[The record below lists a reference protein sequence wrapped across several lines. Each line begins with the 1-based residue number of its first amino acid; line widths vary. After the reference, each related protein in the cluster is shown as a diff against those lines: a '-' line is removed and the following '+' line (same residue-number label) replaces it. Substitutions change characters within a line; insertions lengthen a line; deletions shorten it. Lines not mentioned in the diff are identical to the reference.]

1 MGGARF
7 VEFNCKSGRT
17 NYMKKHH
24 LCLISVAVL
33 TAGCTSYRH
42 PEPVQAKDA
51 LRHAM
56 TEQSKAGALTSV
68 PKSVQSELLQLNR
81 PPQAIS
87 MPEPRLRIAAHD
99 VDAVEFFGSLFK
111 GSRYSVAVHP
121 GVAGQISVELKDVT
135 LTEVLAVVGDMYGFD
150 VQRKGNV
157 FHVYPAGLRTETIP
171 VNYLM
176 MSRRGLSRTSV
187 STGGVASNDSNSSN
201 NNNFDNANGSTNN
214 NTSNR
219 SSNGGSGSD
228 GNGTRIET
236 DTNSDYW
243 TDLRDTLQI
252 LVGSGDGRAVITSP
266 QAGLVTVRAY
276 PKELKA
282 VREFLSQSES
292 HLKRQV
298 VLEARILEVALSE
311 GYEQG
316 VDWSGLTA
324 SWDGNKGIPTV
335 AQPILTAPGSDPAYK
350 LLNGAGSLGTSLVG
364 ATNPIFKAIGG
375 GAGFTITDGNF
386 NVAVNLLKTQGDVNT
401 LSSPRVTATNNQK
414 AVIKV
419 GTDEYYVT
427 NASTTITTT
436 PTGTDKTPNVELTPF
451 FSGIALDVTP
461 QIDEDGKVLLHIHP
475 SVIDTEEQ
483 NKVIDMGTTGGKL
496 QLPLAKSSIRE
507 SDTVVQA
514 NNGDIIVI
522 GGLMKTDKQE
532 IVSKVPLLGDIPW
545 VGEAFTNR
553 RESTKKVELVILLKP
568 TVVEK
573 DTWQNELQRS
583 SELLDKWYPPKG

>member
-1 MGGARF
+1 
-7 VEFNCKSGRT
+7 
-17 NYMKKHH
+17 MKKHR
-24 LCLISVAVL
+24 LCLISVAMMA
-33 TAGCTSYRH
+33 AGCTTYQH
-42 PEPVQAKDA
+42 PEPTQAKDA
-51 LRHAM
+51 LKQAM
-56 TEQSKAGALTSV
+56 NEQQKQAAPLTAL

-81 PPQAIS
+81 PQMPVG
-87 MPEPRLRIAAHD
+87 MPEKRLRIAAHD
-99 VDAVEFFGSLFK
+99 VEAVEFFGSLFK

-121 GVAGQISVELKDVT
+121 GVAGLVSVELKDVT
-135 LTEVLAVVGDMYGFD
+135 LPEVLAVVGDMYGFD

-157 FHVYPAGLRTETIP
+157 FHIYPAGLRTETIP

-187 STGGVASNDSNSSN
+187 STGGVTANDSNNGNSDSSFDSASN
-201 NNNFDNANGSTNN
+201 NSTNSSSGN
-214 NTSNR
+214 N
-219 SSNGGSGSD
+219 SNGDSS
-228 GNGTRIET
+228 NGTRIET

-243 TDLRDTLQI
+243 TDLRDSLQTLI
-252 LVGSGDGRAVITSP
+252 GTGDGRAVITSP
-266 QAGLVTVRAY
+266 QAGLVTIRAY

-282 VREFLSQSES
+282 VREFLNQSES

-298 VLEARILEVALSE
+298 VLEARIIEVALNE

-316 VDWSGLTA
+316 VDWSGLSA
-324 SWDGNKGIPTV
+324 SWDGGKGIIGGGSAANSQLPTTPN
-335 AQPILTAPGSDPAYK
+335 QIFTA
-350 LLNGAGSLGTSLVG
+350 L
-364 ATNPIFKAIGG
+364 GG
-375 GAGFTITDGNF
+375 GAGFTISDGNF

-419 GTDEYYVT
+419 GTDEYFVT
-427 NASTTITTT
+427 NASTTTVSTTSGDRT
-436 PTGTDKTPNVELTPF
+436 TPNVELTPF
-451 FSGIALDVTP
+451 FSGISLDVTP
-461 QIDEDGKVLLHIHP
+461 QIDEEGKVLLHIHP

-483 NKVIDMGTTGGKL
+483 TKTIKVTDSDTL
-496 QLPLAKSSIRE
+496 VLPLAKSSIRE

-553 RESTKKVELVILLKP
+553 RESTKKVELVIMLKP

-583 SELLDKWYPPKG
+583 SELLDKWYPAKG

>member
-1 MGGARF
+1 
-7 VEFNCKSGRT
+7 
-17 NYMKKHH
+17 MKKHR
-24 LCLISVAVL
+24 LCLITVAMMA
-33 TAGCTSYRH
+33 AGCTTYQH
-42 PEPVQAKDA
+42 PEPTQAKDA
-51 LRHAM
+51 LKQAM
-56 TEQSKAGALTSV
+56 NEQQKQAAPLTAL

-81 PPQAIS
+81 PQMPVG
-87 MPEPRLRIAAHD
+87 MPEKRLRIAAHD
-99 VDAVEFFGSLFK
+99 VEAVEFFGSLFK

-121 GVAGQISVELKDVT
+121 GVAGLVSVELKDVT
-135 LTEVLAVVGDMYGFD
+135 LPEVLAVVGDMYGFD

-157 FHVYPAGLRTETIP
+157 FHIYPAGLRTETIP

-187 STGGVASNDSNSSN
+187 STGGVTANDSNNSSDSSFDSASN
-201 NNNFDNANGSTNN
+201 NNSGSNSST
-214 NTSNR
+214 
-219 SSNGGSGSD
+219 SSNSSGD
-228 GNGTRIET
+228 NNNGTRIET

-243 TDLRDTLQI
+243 TDLRDSLQTLI
-252 LVGSGDGRAVITSP
+252 GTGDGRAVITSP
-266 QAGLVTVRAY
+266 QAGLVSIRAY

-282 VREFLSQSES
+282 VREFLTQSES

-298 VLEARILEVALSE
+298 VLEARIIEVALNE

-316 VDWSGLTA
+316 VDWSGLSA
-324 SWDGNKGIPTV
+324 SWDGNKGITGG
-335 AQPILTAPGSDPAYK
+335 Q
-350 LLNGAGSLGTSLVG
+350 SLANTQLPS
-364 ATNPIFKAIGG
+364 TPNQIFSALGG
-375 GAGFTITDGNF
+375 GAGFKISDGNF

-436 PTGTDKTPNVELTPF
+436 STGTDKTPNVELTPF

-461 QIDEDGKVLLHIHP
+461 QIDEEGKVLLHIHP

-483 NKVIDMGTTGGKL
+483 NKVIDMGTSGGKL

-553 RESTKKVELVILLKP
+553 RESTKKVELVIMLKP

-583 SELLDKWYPPKG
+583 SELLDKWYPAKG

>member
-1 MGGARF
+1 
-7 VEFNCKSGRT
+7 
-17 NYMKKHH
+17 MKKHPF
-24 LCLISVAVL
+24 CLLPLALAV
-33 TAGCTSYRH
+33 AGCTTYRH

-51 LRHAM
+51 LKQAM
-56 TEQSKAGALTSV
+56 SEQSPTAPLTSL
-68 PKSVQSELLQLNR
+68 PPSVQSELLQLNR
-81 PPQAIS
+81 PQQPMTI
-87 MPEPRLRIAAHD
+87 PEKRMRIAAHD

-121 GVAGQISVELKDVT
+121 GVAGVISVELKDVT
-135 LTEVLAVVGDMYGFD
+135 LQEALATVGDMYGFD

-176 MSRRGLSRTSV
+176 MARRGLSRTSV
-187 STGGVASNDSNSSN
+187 STGGVTANDNNNGN
-201 NNNFDNANGSTNN
+201 NNNFDNGLNNSGNNNNQGNTANGDN
-214 NTSNR
+214 NTNS
-219 SSNGGSGSD
+219 
-228 GNGTRIET
+228 NGTRIET
-236 DTNSDYW
+236 DSNNDYW
-243 TDLRDTLQI
+243 TDLRDALQTLI
-252 LVGSGDGRAVITSP
+252 GTGEGRAVITSP

-282 VREFLSQSES
+282 VREFLDQSGE

-298 VLEARILEVALSE
+298 VLEARILEVSLNE

-316 VDWSGLTA
+316 VDWSGLSA
-324 SWDGNKGIPTV
+324 SWDGGKGIT
-335 AQPILTAPGSDPAYK
+335 G
-350 LLNGAGSLGTSLVG
+350 GGSLMDS
-364 ATNPIFKAIGG
+364 PIASTPNQIFRALGG
-375 GAGFTITDGNF
+375 GAGFTISDGNF
-386 NVAVNLLKTQGDVNT
+386 NVAVSLLKTQGDVNT

-419 GTDEYYVT
+419 GTDEYFVT
-427 NASTTITTT
+427 NASTTTTT
-436 PTGTDKTPNVELTPF
+436 SGTSAPIVTPNVELTPF

-461 QIDEDGKVLLHIHP
+461 QIDEQGKVLLHIHP

-483 NKVIDMGTTGGKL
+483 SKTINVGTADPL
-496 QLPLAKSSIRE
+496 VLPLAKSSIRE

-514 NNGDIIVI
+514 NNGDIVVI

-553 RESTKKVELVILLKP
+553 RESNRKVELVIMLKP

-573 DTWQNELQRS
+573 DTWQQELQRS

>member
-1 MGGARF
+1 
-7 VEFNCKSGRT
+7 
-17 NYMKKHH
+17 MKKHR
-24 LCLISVAVL
+24 LCLITVAMMA
-33 TAGCTSYRH
+33 AGCTTYQH
-42 PEPVQAKDA
+42 PEPTQAKDA
-51 LRHAM
+51 LKQAM
-56 TEQSKAGALTSV
+56 NEQQKQAAPLTAL

-81 PPQAIS
+81 PQMPVG
-87 MPEPRLRIAAHD
+87 MPEKRLRIAAHD
-99 VDAVEFFGSLFK
+99 VEAVEFFGSLFK

-121 GVAGQISVELKDVT
+121 GVAGLVSVELKDVT
-135 LTEVLAVVGDMYGFD
+135 LPEVLAVVGDMYGFD

-157 FHVYPAGLRTETIP
+157 FHIYPAGLRTETIP

-187 STGGVASNDSNSSN
+187 STGGVTANDSNNSSDSSFDSASNNNSTNNSSSN
-201 NNNFDNANGSTNN
+201 N
-214 NTSNR
+214 
-219 SSNGGSGSD
+219 SNGNSS
-228 GNGTRIET
+228 NGTRIET

-243 TDLRDTLQI
+243 TDLRDSLQTLI
-252 LVGSGDGRAVITSP
+252 GTGDGRAVITSP
-266 QAGLVTVRAY
+266 QAGLVTIRAY
-276 PKELKA
+276 PKELRA
-282 VREFLSQSES
+282 VREFLNQSDS

-298 VLEARILEVALSE
+298 VLEARIIEVALNE

-316 VDWSGLTA
+316 VDWSGLSA
-324 SWDGNKGIPTV
+324 SWDGNKGIT
-335 AQPILTAPGSDPAYK
+335 G
-350 LLNGAGSLGTSLVG
+350 GGSLANTQLP
-364 ATNPIFKAIGG
+364 TTPNQIFTALGG
-375 GAGFTITDGNF
+375 GAGFKVSDGNF

-419 GTDEYYVT
+419 GTDEYFVT
-427 NASTTITTT
+427 NASTTTVSTTSGDRT
-436 PTGTDKTPNVELTPF
+436 TPNVELTPF
-451 FSGIALDVTP
+451 FSGISLDVTP
-461 QIDEDGKVLLHIHP
+461 QIDEEGKVLLHIHP

-483 NKVIDMGTTGGKL
+483 TKTIKVTDSDTL
-496 QLPLAKSSIRE
+496 VLPLAKSSIRE

-553 RESTKKVELVILLKP
+553 RESTKKVELVIMLKP

-583 SELLDKWYPPKG
+583 SELLDKWYPAKG

>member
-7 VEFNCKSGRT
+7 VEFNCKSGCT
-17 NYMKKHH
+17 YYMKKHH
-24 LCLISVAVL
+24 LCLISAAVL

-56 TEQSKAGALTSV
+56 TEQNKGGALTSV

-87 MPEPRLRIAAHD
+87 MPEARLRIAAHD

-187 STGGVASNDSNSSN
+187 STGGVTANDNNGNSNS
-201 NNNFDNANGSTNN
+201 FDNANNSTNN
-214 NTSNR
+214 NSISNR
-219 SSNGGSGSD
+219 SSNGSSNSD
-228 GNGTRIET
+228 SNGTRIET

-243 TDLRDTLQI
+243 TDLRDTLQTLI
-252 LVGSGDGRAVITSP
+252 GSGDGRAVITSP
-266 QAGLVTVRAY
+266 QAGLVTIRAY

-282 VREFLSQSES
+282 VREFLNQSES

-298 VLEARILEVALSE
+298 VLEARILEVALNE

-316 VDWSGLTA
+316 VDWSGLSA
-324 SWDGNKGIPTV
+324 SWDGNKGIT
-335 AQPILTAPGSDPAYK
+335 G
-350 LLNGAGSLGTSLVG
+350 GGSLTPSTI
-364 ATNPIFKAIGG
+364 ANTPNQIFSALGG
-375 GAGFTITDGNF
+375 GAGFKISDGNF

-419 GTDEYYVT
+419 GTDEYFVT
-427 NASTTITTT
+427 NASTTITTNSS
-436 PTGTDKTPNVELTPF
+436 GVSDKTPNVELTPF

-461 QIDEDGKVLLHIHP
+461 QIDEEGKVLLHIHP

-496 QLPLAKSSIRE
+496 ELPLAKSSIRE

>member
-1 MGGARF
+1 
-7 VEFNCKSGRT
+7 
-17 NYMKKHH
+17 MKKHPF
-24 LCLISVAVL
+24 CLLPLALAV
-33 TAGCTSYRH
+33 AGCTTYRH

-51 LRHAM
+51 LKQAM
-56 TEQSKAGALTSV
+56 SEQSPTAPLTSL
-68 PKSVQSELLQLNR
+68 PPSVQSELLQLNR
-81 PPQAIS
+81 PQQPMTI
-87 MPEPRLRIAAHD
+87 PEKRMRIAAHD

-121 GVAGQISVELKDVT
+121 GVAGVISVELKDVT
-135 LTEVLAVVGDMYGFD
+135 LQEALATVGDMYGFD

-176 MSRRGLSRTSV
+176 MARRGLSRTSV
-187 STGGVASNDSNSSN
+187 STGGVTANDNNNGN
-201 NNNFDNANGSTNN
+201 NNNFNNGLNNSGNN
-214 NTSNR
+214 NNQGNTA
-219 SSNGGSGSD
+219 SGDNNTNS
-228 GNGTRIET
+228 NGTRIET
-236 DTNSDYW
+236 DSNNDYW
-243 TDLRDTLQI
+243 TDLRDALQTLI
-252 LVGSGDGRAVITSP
+252 GTGEGRAVITSP

-282 VREFLSQSES
+282 VREFLDQSGE

-298 VLEARILEVALSE
+298 VLEARILEVSLNE

-316 VDWSGLTA
+316 VDWSGLSA
-324 SWDGNKGIPTV
+324 SWDGGKGIT
-335 AQPILTAPGSDPAYK
+335 G
-350 LLNGAGSLGTSLVG
+350 GGSLLDS
-364 ATNPIFKAIGG
+364 PIASTPNQIFRALGG
-375 GAGFTITDGNF
+375 GAGFTISDGNF
-386 NVAVNLLKTQGDVNT
+386 NVAVSLLKTQGDVNT

-419 GTDEYYVT
+419 GTDEYFVT
-427 NASTTITTT
+427 NASTTTTT
-436 PTGTDKTPNVELTPF
+436 SGTSAPIVTPNVELTPF

-461 QIDEDGKVLLHIHP
+461 QIDEQGKVLLHIHP

-483 NKVIDMGTTGGKL
+483 SKTINVGTADPL
-496 QLPLAKSSIRE
+496 VLPLAKSSIRE

-522 GGLMKTDKQE
+522 GGLMKTDRQE

-553 RESTKKVELVILLKP
+553 RESNRKVELVILLKP

-573 DTWQNELQRS
+573 DTWQKELQRS

>member
-1 MGGARF
+1 
-7 VEFNCKSGRT
+7 
-17 NYMKKHH
+17 MKKHH
-24 LCLISVAVL
+24 LCLISAAVL

-56 TEQSKAGALTSV
+56 TEQNKGGALTSV

-87 MPEPRLRIAAHD
+87 LPEPRLRIAAHD

-187 STGGVASNDSNSSN
+187 STGGVASNDNNSSN
-201 NNNFDNANGSTNN
+201 NNNFDNSNNTNN
-214 NTSNR
+214 STSNR
-219 SSNGGSGSD
+219 SSNGSSNSD
-228 GNGTRIET
+228 SNGTRIET

-243 TDLRDTLQI
+243 TDLRDTLQTLI
-252 LVGSGDGRAVITSP
+252 GSGDGRAVITSP
-266 QAGLVTVRAY
+266 QAGLVTIRAY

-282 VREFLSQSES
+282 VREFLNQSES

-298 VLEARILEVALSE
+298 VLEARILEVSLNE

-316 VDWSGLTA
+316 VDWSGLSA
-324 SWDGNKGIPTV
+324 SWDGNKGIT
-335 AQPILTAPGSDPAYK
+335 G
-350 LLNGAGSLGTSLVG
+350 GGSLTPSTI
-364 ATNPIFKAIGG
+364 ANTPNQIFSALGG
-375 GAGFTITDGNF
+375 GAGFKISDGNF

-419 GTDEYYVT
+419 GTDEYFVT
-427 NASTTITTT
+427 NASTTTTT
-436 PTGTDKTPNVELTPF
+436 SGTSAPIVTPNVELTPF

-461 QIDEDGKVLLHIHP
+461 QIDEEGKVLLHIHP

-483 NKVIDMGTTGGKL
+483 KKTIDVGTADPL
-496 QLPLAKSSIRE
+496 ILPLAKSSIRE

>member
-1 MGGARF
+1 
-7 VEFNCKSGRT
+7 
-17 NYMKKHH
+17 MKKHH
-24 LCLISVAVL
+24 LCLISAAVL

-56 TEQSKAGALTSV
+56 TEQNKGGALTSV

-87 MPEPRLRIAAHD
+87 MPEARLRIAAHD

-187 STGGVASNDSNSSN
+187 STGGVTANDNNGNSNS
-201 NNNFDNANGSTNN
+201 FDNANNSTNN
-214 NTSNR
+214 NSTSNR
-219 SSNGGSGSD
+219 SSNGSSNSD
-228 GNGTRIET
+228 SNGTRIET

-243 TDLRDTLQI
+243 TDLRDTLQTLI
-252 LVGSGDGRAVITSP
+252 GSGDGRAVITSP
-266 QAGLVTVRAY
+266 QAGLVTIRAY

-282 VREFLSQSES
+282 VREFLNQSES

-298 VLEARILEVALSE
+298 VLEARILEVALNE

-316 VDWSGLTA
+316 VDWSGLSA
-324 SWDGNKGIPTV
+324 SWDGNKGIT
-335 AQPILTAPGSDPAYK
+335 G
-350 LLNGAGSLGTSLVG
+350 GGSLTPSTI
-364 ATNPIFKAIGG
+364 ANTPNQIFSALGG
-375 GAGFTITDGNF
+375 GAGFKISDGNF

-419 GTDEYYVT
+419 GTDEYFVT
-427 NASTTITTT
+427 NASTTITTNSS
-436 PTGTDKTPNVELTPF
+436 GVSDKTPNVELTPF

-461 QIDEDGKVLLHIHP
+461 QIDEEGKVLLHIHP

-496 QLPLAKSSIRE
+496 ELPLAKSSIRE

>member
-1 MGGARF
+1 
-7 VEFNCKSGRT
+7 
-17 NYMKKHH
+17 MKKHH
-24 LCLISVAVL
+24 FCLLPLALAVA
-33 TAGCTSYRH
+33 ACTSYQH

-51 LRHAM
+51 LKQAM
-56 TEQSKAGALTSV
+56 KEQTPTAPLTTL
-68 PKSVQSELLQLNR
+68 PPSVQSELLQLNR
-81 PPQAIS
+81 PQQPLAV
-87 MPEPRLRIAAHD
+87 PEKRLRIAAHD

-121 GVAGQISVELKDVT
+121 GVAGAISVELKDVT
-135 LTEVLAVVGDMYGFD
+135 LQEALATVGDMYGFD

-176 MSRRGLSRTSV
+176 MARRGLSRTSV
-187 STGGVASNDSNSSN
+187 STGGVTANDNN
-201 NNNFDNANGSTNN
+201 NNGNNNFDSSGNN
-214 NTSNR
+214 NNGNNNLG
-219 SSNGGSGSD
+219 SSNGDNGNSNNS
-228 GNGTRIET
+228 NGTRIET
-236 DTNSDYW
+236 DSNNDYW
-243 TDLRDTLQI
+243 SDLRDALQTLI
-252 LVGSGDGRAVITSP
+252 GTGEGRAVITSP

-282 VREFLSQSES
+282 VREFLDQSGE

-298 VLEARILEVALSE
+298 VLEARILEVALNE

-316 VDWSGLTA
+316 VDWSGLSA
-324 SWDGNKGIPTV
+324 SWDGNKGIT
-335 AQPILTAPGSDPAYK
+335 G
-350 LLNGAGSLGTSLVG
+350 GGSLLDS
-364 ATNPIFKAIGG
+364 PIASTPNQIFRALGG
-375 GAGFTITDGNF
+375 GAGFTISDGNF
-386 NVAVNLLKTQGDVNT
+386 NVAVSLLKTQGDVNT

-419 GTDEYYVT
+419 GTDEYFVT
-427 NASTTITTT
+427 NASTTTTT
-436 PTGTDKTPNVELTPF
+436 SGNSAPIVTPNVELTPF

-461 QIDEDGKVLLHIHP
+461 QIDEAGRVLLHIHP

-483 NKVIDMGTTGGKL
+483 SKTINVGTADPL
-496 QLPLAKSSIRE
+496 VLPLAKSSIRE

-573 DTWQNELQRS
+573 DT
-583 SELLDKWYPPKG
+583 

>member
-7 VEFNCKSGRT
+7 VEFNCKSGCT
-17 NYMKKHH
+17 YYMKKHH
-24 LCLISVAVL
+24 LCLISAAVL

-56 TEQSKAGALTSV
+56 TEQNKGGALTSV

-87 MPEPRLRIAAHD
+87 MPEARLRIAAHD

-187 STGGVASNDSNSSN
+187 STGGVTANDNNGNSNS
-201 NNNFDNANGSTNN
+201 FDNANNSTNN
-214 NTSNR
+214 NSTSNR
-219 SSNGGSGSD
+219 SSNGSSNSD
-228 GNGTRIET
+228 SNGTRIET

-243 TDLRDTLQI
+243 TDLRDTLQTLI
-252 LVGSGDGRAVITSP
+252 GSGDGRAVITSP
-266 QAGLVTVRAY
+266 QAGLVTIRAY

-282 VREFLSQSES
+282 VREFLNQSES

-298 VLEARILEVALSE
+298 VLEARILEVALNE

-316 VDWSGLTA
+316 VDWSGLSA
-324 SWDGNKGIPTV
+324 SWDGNKGIT
-335 AQPILTAPGSDPAYK
+335 G
-350 LLNGAGSLGTSLVG
+350 GGSLTPSTI
-364 ATNPIFKAIGG
+364 ANTPNQIFSALGG
-375 GAGFTITDGNF
+375 GAGFKISDGNF

-419 GTDEYYVT
+419 GTDEYFVT
-427 NASTTITTT
+427 NASTTITTNSS
-436 PTGTDKTPNVELTPF
+436 GVSDKTPNVELTPF

-461 QIDEDGKVLLHIHP
+461 QIDEEGKVLLHIHP

-496 QLPLAKSSIRE
+496 ELPLAKSSIRE

>member
-1 MGGARF
+1 
-7 VEFNCKSGRT
+7 
-17 NYMKKHH
+17 MKKHPF
-24 LCLISVAVL
+24 CLLPLALAV
-33 TAGCTSYRH
+33 AGCTTYRH

-51 LRHAM
+51 LKQAM
-56 TEQSKAGALTSV
+56 SEQSPTAPLTSL
-68 PKSVQSELLQLNR
+68 PPSVQSELLQLNR
-81 PPQAIS
+81 PQQPMTI
-87 MPEPRLRIAAHD
+87 PEKRMRIAAHD

-121 GVAGQISVELKDVT
+121 GVAGVISVELKDVT
-135 LTEVLAVVGDMYGFD
+135 LQEALATVGDMYGFD

-176 MSRRGLSRTSV
+176 MARRGLSRTSV
-187 STGGVASNDSNSSN
+187 STGGVTANDNNNGN
-201 NNNFDNANGSTNN
+201 NNNFDNGLNNSGNN
-214 NTSNR
+214 NSQGNTA
-219 SSNGGSGSD
+219 SGDNNTNS
-228 GNGTRIET
+228 NGTRIET
-236 DTNSDYW
+236 DSNNDYW
-243 TDLRDTLQI
+243 TDLRDALQTLI
-252 LVGSGDGRAVITSP
+252 GTGEGRAVITSP

-282 VREFLSQSES
+282 VREFLDQSGE

-298 VLEARILEVALSE
+298 VLEARILEVSLNE

-316 VDWSGLTA
+316 VDWSGLSA
-324 SWDGNKGIPTV
+324 SWDGGKGIT
-335 AQPILTAPGSDPAYK
+335 G
-350 LLNGAGSLGTSLVG
+350 GGSLLDS
-364 ATNPIFKAIGG
+364 PIASTPNQIFRALGG
-375 GAGFTITDGNF
+375 GAGFTISDGNF
-386 NVAVNLLKTQGDVNT
+386 NVAVSLLKTQGDVNT

-419 GTDEYYVT
+419 GTDEYFVT
-427 NASTTITTT
+427 NASTTTTT
-436 PTGTDKTPNVELTPF
+436 SGTSAPIVTPNVELTPF

-461 QIDEDGKVLLHIHP
+461 QIDEQGKVLLHIHP
-475 SVIDTEEQ
+475 SVIDTEELS
-483 NKVIDMGTTGGKL
+483 KTISVGTADPL
-496 QLPLAKSSIRE
+496 VLPLAKSSIRE

-522 GGLMKTDKQE
+522 GGLMKTDRQE

-553 RESTKKVELVILLKP
+553 RESNRKVELVILLKP

-573 DTWQNELQRS
+573 DTWQKELQRS

>member
-1 MGGARF
+1 
-7 VEFNCKSGRT
+7 
-17 NYMKKHH
+17 MKKHPF
-24 LCLISVAVL
+24 CLLPLALAV
-33 TAGCTSYRH
+33 AGCTTYRH

-51 LRHAM
+51 LKQAM
-56 TEQSKAGALTSV
+56 SEQSPTAPLTSL
-68 PKSVQSELLQLNR
+68 PPSVQSELLQLNR
-81 PPQAIS
+81 PQQPMTI
-87 MPEPRLRIAAHD
+87 PEKRMRIAAHD

-121 GVAGQISVELKDVT
+121 GVAGVISVELKDVT
-135 LTEVLAVVGDMYGFD
+135 LQEALVTVGDMYGFD

-176 MSRRGLSRTSV
+176 MARRGLSRTSV
-187 STGGVASNDSNSSN
+187 STGGVTANDNNNGN
-201 NNNFDNANGSTNN
+201 NNNFDNGLNNSGNN
-214 NTSNR
+214 NSQGNTA
-219 SSNGGSGSD
+219 SGDNNTNS
-228 GNGTRIET
+228 NGTRIET
-236 DTNSDYW
+236 DSNNDYW
-243 TDLRDTLQI
+243 TDLRDALQTLI
-252 LVGSGDGRAVITSP
+252 GTGEGRAVITSP

-282 VREFLSQSES
+282 VREFLDQSGE

-298 VLEARILEVALSE
+298 VLEARILEVSLNE

-316 VDWSGLTA
+316 VDWSGLSA
-324 SWDGNKGIPTV
+324 SWDGGKGIT
-335 AQPILTAPGSDPAYK
+335 G
-350 LLNGAGSLGTSLVG
+350 GGSLMDS
-364 ATNPIFKAIGG
+364 PIASTPNQIFRALGG
-375 GAGFTITDGNF
+375 GAGFTISDGNF
-386 NVAVNLLKTQGDVNT
+386 NVAVSLLKTQGDVNT

-419 GTDEYYVT
+419 GTDEYFVT
-427 NASTTITTT
+427 NASTTTTT
-436 PTGTDKTPNVELTPF
+436 SGTSAPIVTPNVELTPF

-461 QIDEDGKVLLHIHP
+461 QIDEQGKVLLHIHP

-483 NKVIDMGTTGGKL
+483 SKTISVGTADPL
-496 QLPLAKSSIRE
+496 VLPLAKSSIRE

-522 GGLMKTDKQE
+522 GGLMKTDRQE

-553 RESTKKVELVILLKP
+553 RESNRKVELVILLKP

-573 DTWQNELQRS
+573 DTWQKELQRS

>member
-1 MGGARF
+1 
-7 VEFNCKSGRT
+7 
-17 NYMKKHH
+17 MKKHPF
-24 LCLISVAVL
+24 CLLPLALAV
-33 TAGCTSYRH
+33 AGCTTYRH

-51 LRHAM
+51 LKQAM
-56 TEQSKAGALTSV
+56 SEQSPTAPLTSL
-68 PKSVQSELLQLNR
+68 PPSVQSELLQLNR
-81 PPQAIS
+81 PQQPMTI
-87 MPEPRLRIAAHD
+87 PEKRMRIAAHD

-121 GVAGQISVELKDVT
+121 GVAGVISVELKDVT
-135 LTEVLAVVGDMYGFD
+135 LQEALATVGDMYGFD

-176 MSRRGLSRTSV
+176 MARRGLSRTSV
-187 STGGVASNDSNSSN
+187 STGGVTANDNNNGN
-201 NNNFDNANGSTNN
+201 NNNFDNGLNNSGNNNSQGNTANGDN
-214 NTSNR
+214 NTNS
-219 SSNGGSGSD
+219 
-228 GNGTRIET
+228 NGTRIET
-236 DTNSDYW
+236 DSNNDYW
-243 TDLRDTLQI
+243 TDLRDALQTLI
-252 LVGSGDGRAVITSP
+252 GTGEGRAVITSP

-282 VREFLSQSES
+282 VREFLDQSGE

-298 VLEARILEVALSE
+298 VLEARILEVSLNE

-316 VDWSGLTA
+316 VDWSGLSA
-324 SWDGNKGIPTV
+324 SWDGGKGIT
-335 AQPILTAPGSDPAYK
+335 G
-350 LLNGAGSLGTSLVG
+350 GGSLMDS
-364 ATNPIFKAIGG
+364 PIASTPNQIFRALGG
-375 GAGFTITDGNF
+375 GAGFTISDGNF
-386 NVAVNLLKTQGDVNT
+386 NVAVSLLKTQGDVNT

-419 GTDEYYVT
+419 GTDEYFVT
-427 NASTTITTT
+427 NASTTTTT
-436 PTGTDKTPNVELTPF
+436 SGTSAPIVTPNVELTPF

-461 QIDEDGKVLLHIHP
+461 QIDEQGKVLLHIHP

-483 NKVIDMGTTGGKL
+483 SKTISVGTADPL
-496 QLPLAKSSIRE
+496 VLPLAKSSIRE

-522 GGLMKTDKQE
+522 GGLMKTDRQE

-553 RESTKKVELVILLKP
+553 RESNRKVELVILLKP

>member
-1 MGGARF
+1 
-7 VEFNCKSGRT
+7 
-17 NYMKKHH
+17 MKKHH
-24 LCLISVAVL
+24 LCLISAAVL

-56 TEQSKAGALTSV
+56 TEQNKGGALTSV

-187 STGGVASNDSNSSN
+187 STGGVASNDNNSSN
-201 NNNFDNANGSTNN
+201 NNNFDNANNSTNN
-214 NTSNR
+214 STSNR
-219 SSNGGSGSD
+219 SSNGSSNSD
-228 GNGTRIET
+228 SNGTRIET
-236 DTNSDYW
+236 DTSSDYW
-243 TDLRDTLQI
+243 TDLRDTLQTLI
-252 LVGSGDGRAVITSP
+252 GSGDGRAVITSP
-266 QAGLVTVRAY
+266 QAGLVTIRAY

-282 VREFLSQSES
+282 VREFLNQSES

-298 VLEARILEVALSE
+298 VLEARILEVALNE

-316 VDWSGLTA
+316 VDWSGLSA
-324 SWDGNKGIPTV
+324 SWDGNKGIT
-335 AQPILTAPGSDPAYK
+335 G
-350 LLNGAGSLGTSLVG
+350 GGSLTPSTI
-364 ATNPIFKAIGG
+364 ANTPNQIFSALGG
-375 GAGFTITDGNF
+375 GAGFKISDGNF

-419 GTDEYYVT
+419 GTDEYFVT
-427 NASTTITTT
+427 NASTTTTT
-436 PTGTDKTPNVELTPF
+436 SGTSAPIVTPNVELTPF

-461 QIDEDGKVLLHIHP
+461 QIDEEGKVLLHIHP

-483 NKVIDMGTTGGKL
+483 KKTIDVGTADPL
-496 QLPLAKSSIRE
+496 ILPLAKSSIRE

>member
-187 STGGVASNDSNSSN
+187 STGGVTSNDNNSSN

-214 NTSNR
+214 STSNR
-219 SSNGGSGSD
+219 SSNGSSGSD

-243 TDLRDTLQI
+243 TDLRDTLQTLI
-252 LVGSGDGRAVITSP
+252 GSGDGRAVITSP

-282 VREFLSQSES
+282 VREFLNQSEN

-298 VLEARILEVALSE
+298 VLEARILEVALNE

-316 VDWSGLTA
+316 VDWSGLSA
-324 SWDGNKGIPTV
+324 SWDGNKGIT
-335 AQPILTAPGSDPAYK
+335 G
-350 LLNGAGSLGTSLVG
+350 GGSLAPTQLPS
-364 ATNPIFKAIGG
+364 TPNQIFSALGG
-375 GAGFTITDGNF
+375 GAGFKISDGNF

-419 GTDEYYVT
+419 GTDEYFVT
-427 NASTTITTT
+427 NASTTTVTS
-436 PTGTDKTPNVELTPF
+436 TGTAEPIVTPNVELTPF

-461 QIDEDGKVLLHIHP
+461 QIDEEGKVLLHIHP

-483 NKVIDMGTTGGKL
+483 KKIINVGTAKPL
-496 QLPLAKSSIRE
+496 ELPLAKSSIRE

>member
-7 VEFNCKSGRT
+7 VEFNCKSGCT
-17 NYMKKHH
+17 YYMKKHH
-24 LCLISVAVL
+24 LCLISAAVL

-56 TEQSKAGALTSV
+56 TEQNKGGALTSV

-187 STGGVASNDSNSSN
+187 STGGVTANDNNGNSNSFDNANNSSN
-201 NNNFDNANGSTNN
+201 NS
-214 NTSNR
+214 TSNR
-219 SSNGGSGSD
+219 SSNGNSNSD
-228 GNGTRIET
+228 SNGTRIET
-236 DTNSDYW
+236 DTSSDYW
-243 TDLRDTLQI
+243 TDLRDTLQTLI
-252 LVGSGDGRAVITSP
+252 GSGDGRAVITSP
-266 QAGLVTVRAY
+266 QAGLVTIRAY

-282 VREFLSQSES
+282 VREFLNQSES

-298 VLEARILEVALSE
+298 VLEARILEVALNE

-316 VDWSGLTA
+316 VDWSGLSA
-324 SWDGNKGIPTV
+324 SWDGNKGITGGGSAAPSKLPTTPN
-335 AQPILTAPGSDPAYK
+335 Q
-350 LLNGAGSLGTSLVG
+350 
-364 ATNPIFKAIGG
+364 IFSALGG
-375 GAGFTITDGNF
+375 GAGFKISDGNF

-419 GTDEYYVT
+419 GTDEYFVT
-427 NASTTITTT
+427 NASTTITTNSS
-436 PTGTDKTPNVELTPF
+436 GVSDKTPNVELTPF

-461 QIDEDGKVLLHIHP
+461 QIDEEGKVLLHIHP

-483 NKVIDMGTTGGKL
+483 QKTIDMGTTGGKL

>member
-1 MGGARF
+1 
-7 VEFNCKSGRT
+7 
-17 NYMKKHH
+17 MKKHPF
-24 LCLISVAVL
+24 CLLPLALAV
-33 TAGCTSYRH
+33 AGCTTYRH

-51 LRHAM
+51 LKQAM
-56 TEQSKAGALTSV
+56 SEQSPTAPLTSL
-68 PKSVQSELLQLNR
+68 PPSVQSELLQLNR
-81 PPQAIS
+81 PQQPMTI
-87 MPEPRLRIAAHD
+87 PEKRMRIAAHD

-121 GVAGQISVELKDVT
+121 GVAGVISVELKDVT
-135 LTEVLAVVGDMYGFD
+135 LQEALATVGDMYGFD

-176 MSRRGLSRTSV
+176 MARRGLSRTSV
-187 STGGVASNDSNSSN
+187 STGGVTANDNNGN
-201 NNNFDNANGSTNN
+201 NNNFDNGLNNSGNN
-214 NTSNR
+214 NSQGNTA
-219 SSNGGSGSD
+219 SGDNNTNS
-228 GNGTRIET
+228 NGTRIET
-236 DTNSDYW
+236 DSNNDYW
-243 TDLRDTLQI
+243 TDLRDALQTLI
-252 LVGSGDGRAVITSP
+252 GTGEGRAVITSP

-282 VREFLSQSES
+282 VREFLDQSGE

-298 VLEARILEVALSE
+298 VLEARILEVSLNE

-316 VDWSGLTA
+316 VDWSGLSA
-324 SWDGNKGIPTV
+324 SWDGGKGIT
-335 AQPILTAPGSDPAYK
+335 G
-350 LLNGAGSLGTSLVG
+350 GGSLLDS
-364 ATNPIFKAIGG
+364 PIASTPNQIFRALGG
-375 GAGFTITDGNF
+375 GAGFTISDGNF
-386 NVAVNLLKTQGDVNT
+386 NVAVSLLKTQGDVNT

-419 GTDEYYVT
+419 GTDEYFVT
-427 NASTTITTT
+427 NASTTTTT
-436 PTGTDKTPNVELTPF
+436 SGTSAPIVTPNVELTPF

-461 QIDEDGKVLLHIHP
+461 QIDEQGKVLLHIHP
-475 SVIDTEEQ
+475 SVVDTEEQ
-483 NKVIDMGTTGGKL
+483 SKTISVGTADPL
-496 QLPLAKSSIRE
+496 VLPLAKSSIRE

-522 GGLMKTDKQE
+522 GGLMKTDRQE

-553 RESTKKVELVILLKP
+553 RESNRKVELVILLKP

-573 DTWQNELQRS
+573 DTWQKELQRS

>member
-1 MGGARF
+1 MHSLH
-7 VEFNCKSGRT
+7 EKN
-17 NYMKKHH
+17 H

-33 TAGCTSYRH
+33 AAGCTSYRH

-51 LRHAM
+51 LKHAM
-56 TEQSKAGALTSV
+56 TEQNKIGALATV
-68 PKSVQSELLQLNR
+68 PKSVQSELLQMNR

-87 MPEPRLRIAAHD
+87 MPEQRLRIAAHD
-99 VDAVEFFGSLFK
+99 VEAVEFFGSLFK

-121 GVAGQISVELKDVT
+121 GVGGLVSVELKDVT
-135 LTEVLAVVGDMYGFD
+135 LPEVLAVVGDMYGFD

-187 STGGVASNDSNSSN
+187 STGGVTANDNNSNNSSV
-201 NNNFDNANGSTNN
+201 DNANGNSSGSNN
-214 NTSNR
+214 
-219 SSNGGSGSD
+219 SSNSSSGSNSS
-228 GNGTRIET
+228 NGTRIET

-243 TDLRDTLQI
+243 TDLRGSLEMLI
-252 LVGSGDGRAVITSP
+252 GSGDGRAVITSP
-266 QAGLVTVRAY
+266 QAGLVTIRAY

-282 VREFLSQSES
+282 VREFLSQSET

-298 VLEARILEVALSE
+298 VLEARILEVALNE

-316 VDWSGLTA
+316 VDWSGLSA
-324 SWDGNKGIPTV
+324 SWDGNKGIT
-335 AQPILTAPGSDPAYK
+335 G
-350 LLNGAGSLGTSLVG
+350 GGSLSPTQLP
-364 ATNPIFKAIGG
+364 TTPNQIFTALGG
-375 GAGFTITDGNF
+375 GAGFKISDGNF

-419 GTDEYYVT
+419 GTDEYFVT
-427 NASTTITTT
+427 KASTTITSNSS
-436 PTGTDKTPNVELTPF
+436 GVSDRTPNVELTPF
-451 FSGIALDVTP
+451 FSGISLDVTP
-461 QIDEDGKVLLHIHP
+461 QIDEEGKVLLHIHP

-483 NKVIDMGTTGGKL
+483 NKVIDMGTSGGRL
-496 QLPLAKSSIRE
+496 ELPLAKSSIRE

-545 VGEAFTNR
+545 IGEAFTNR

-573 DTWQNELQRS
+573 DTWQNELKRS
-583 SELLDKWYPPKG
+583 ADLLDKWYPPKG

>member
-1 MGGARF
+1 
-7 VEFNCKSGRT
+7 
-17 NYMKKHH
+17 MKKHH
-24 LCLISVAVL
+24 LCLISAAVL

-56 TEQSKAGALTSV
+56 TEQNKGGALTSV

-121 GVAGQISVELKDVT
+121 GVAGQVSVELKDVT

-187 STGGVASNDSNSSN
+187 STGGVTANDNNGNSNS
-201 NNNFDNANGSTNN
+201 FDNANNSTNN
-214 NTSNR
+214 NSTSNR
-219 SSNGGSGSD
+219 SSNGSSNSD
-228 GNGTRIET
+228 SNGTRIET

-243 TDLRDTLQI
+243 TDLRDTLQTLI
-252 LVGSGDGRAVITSP
+252 GSGDGRAVITSP
-266 QAGLVTVRAY
+266 QAGLVTIRAY

-282 VREFLSQSES
+282 VREFLNQSES

-298 VLEARILEVALSE
+298 VLEARILEVALNE

-316 VDWSGLTA
+316 VDWSGLSA
-324 SWDGNKGIPTV
+324 SWDGNKGITGGGSAAPSKLPTTPN
-335 AQPILTAPGSDPAYK
+335 Q
-350 LLNGAGSLGTSLVG
+350 
-364 ATNPIFKAIGG
+364 IFSALGG
-375 GAGFTITDGNF
+375 GAGFKISDGNF

-419 GTDEYYVT
+419 GTDEYFVT
-427 NASTTITTT
+427 NASTTITTNSS
-436 PTGTDKTPNVELTPF
+436 GVSDKTPNVELTPF

-461 QIDEDGKVLLHIHP
+461 QIDEEGKVLLHIHP

-483 NKVIDMGTTGGKL
+483 QKTIDMGTTGGKL

>member
-1 MGGARF
+1 
-7 VEFNCKSGRT
+7 
-17 NYMKKHH
+17 MKKHPF
-24 LCLISVAVL
+24 CLLPLAL
-33 TAGCTSYRH
+33 AMAGCTTYRH

-51 LRHAM
+51 LKQAM
-56 TEQSKAGALTSV
+56 SEQTPTAPLTTL
-68 PKSVQSELLQLNR
+68 PPSVQSELLQLNR
-81 PPQAIS
+81 PQQPLPV
-87 MPEPRLRIAAHD
+87 PEKRMRIAAHD

-121 GVAGQISVELKDVT
+121 GVAGAISVELKDVT
-135 LTEVLAVVGDMYGFD
+135 LQEALATVGDMYGFD

-176 MSRRGLSRTSV
+176 MARRGLSRTSV
-187 STGGVASNDSNSSN
+187 STGGVTANDNN
-201 NNNFDNANGSTNN
+201 NNGNNNNVDNGLNNGGNNNFDS
-214 NTSNR
+214 
-219 SSNGGSGSD
+219 SSNGDSNAN

-236 DTNSDYW
+236 DSNNDYW
-243 TDLRDTLQI
+243 TDLRDSLQTLI
-252 LVGSGDGRAVITSP
+252 GNGEGRAVITSP

-282 VREFLSQSES
+282 VREFLDQSGE

-298 VLEARILEVALSE
+298 VLEARILEVSLNE

-316 VDWSGLTA
+316 VDWSGLSA
-324 SWDGNKGIPTV
+324 SWDGGKGIT
-335 AQPILTAPGSDPAYK
+335 G
-350 LLNGAGSLGTSLVG
+350 GGSLLDS
-364 ATNPIFKAIGG
+364 PIANTPNQIFRALGG
-375 GAGFTITDGNF
+375 GAGFTISDGNF
-386 NVAVNLLKTQGDVNT
+386 NVAVSLLKTQGDVNT

-419 GTDEYYVT
+419 GTDEYFVT
-427 NASTTITTT
+427 NASTTTTT
-436 PTGTDKTPNVELTPF
+436 SGNSAPIVTPNVELTPF

-461 QIDEDGKVLLHIHP
+461 QIDEAGRVLLHIHP

-483 NKVIDMGTTGGKL
+483 SKTINVGTADPL
-496 QLPLAKSSIRE
+496 VLPLAKSSIRE

-514 NNGDIIVI
+514 NNGDIVVI

-553 RESTKKVELVILLKP
+553 RESNRKVELVIMLKP

-573 DTWQNELQRS
+573 DTWQQELQRS

>member
-1 MGGARF
+1 
-7 VEFNCKSGRT
+7 
-17 NYMKKHH
+17 MKKHR
-24 LCLISVAVL
+24 LCLITVAMMA
-33 TAGCTSYRH
+33 AGCTTYQH
-42 PEPVQAKDA
+42 PEPTQAKDA
-51 LRHAM
+51 LKQAM
-56 TEQSKAGALTSV
+56 NEQQKQAAPLTAL

-81 PPQAIS
+81 PQMPIG
-87 MPEPRLRIAAHD
+87 MPEKRLRIAAHD
-99 VDAVEFFGSLFK
+99 VEAVEFFGSLFK

-121 GVAGQISVELKDVT
+121 GVAGRVSVELKDVT
-135 LTEVLAVVGDMYGFD
+135 LPEVLAVVGDMYGFD

-157 FHVYPAGLRTETIP
+157 FHIYPAGLRTETIP

-187 STGGVASNDSNSSN
+187 STGGVTANDSNNGNSDSSFDSASN
-201 NNNFDNANGSTNN
+201 NNSSTNN
-214 NTSNR
+214 
-219 SSNGGSGSD
+219 SSGNNSSGDSS
-228 GNGTRIET
+228 NGTRIET

-243 TDLRDTLQI
+243 TDLRDSLQTLI
-252 LVGSGDGRAVITSP
+252 GTGDGRAVITSP
-266 QAGLVTVRAY
+266 QAGLVTIRAY

-282 VREFLSQSES
+282 VREFLNQSES

-298 VLEARILEVALSE
+298 VLEARIIEVALNE

-316 VDWSGLTA
+316 VDWSGLSA
-324 SWDGNKGIPTV
+324 SWDGGKGITGGGSAANSQLPTTPN
-335 AQPILTAPGSDPAYK
+335 QIFTA
-350 LLNGAGSLGTSLVG
+350 L
-364 ATNPIFKAIGG
+364 GG
-375 GAGFTITDGNF
+375 GAGFTISDGNF

-419 GTDEYYVT
+419 GTDEYFVT
-427 NASTTITTT
+427 NASTTTVSTTSGDRT
-436 PTGTDKTPNVELTPF
+436 TPNVELTPF
-451 FSGIALDVTP
+451 FSGISLDVTP
-461 QIDEDGKVLLHIHP
+461 QIDEEGKVLLHIHP

-483 NKVIDMGTTGGKL
+483 TKTIKVTNSDTL
-496 QLPLAKSSIRE
+496 VLPLAKSSIRE

-553 RESTKKVELVILLKP
+553 RESTKKVELVIMLKP

-583 SELLDKWYPPKG
+583 SELLDKWYPAKG

>member
-1 MGGARF
+1 
-7 VEFNCKSGRT
+7 
-17 NYMKKHH
+17 MKKHPF
-24 LCLISVAVL
+24 CLLPLALAV
-33 TAGCTSYRH
+33 AGCTTYRH

-51 LRHAM
+51 LKQAM
-56 TEQSKAGALTSV
+56 SEQSPTAPLTSL
-68 PKSVQSELLQLNR
+68 PPSVQSELLQLNR
-81 PPQAIS
+81 PQQPMTI
-87 MPEPRLRIAAHD
+87 PEKRMRIAAHD

-121 GVAGQISVELKDVT
+121 GVAGVISVELKDVT
-135 LTEVLAVVGDMYGFD
+135 LQEALATVGDMYGFD

-176 MSRRGLSRTSV
+176 MARRGLSRTSV
-187 STGGVASNDSNSSN
+187 STGGVTANDNNNGN
-201 NNNFDNANGSTNN
+201 NNNFDNGLNNSGNNNQGNTANGDNTN
-214 NTSNR
+214 S
-219 SSNGGSGSD
+219 
-228 GNGTRIET
+228 NGTRIET
-236 DTNSDYW
+236 DSNNDYW
-243 TDLRDTLQI
+243 TDLRDALQTLI
-252 LVGSGDGRAVITSP
+252 GTGEGRAVITSP

-282 VREFLSQSES
+282 VREFLDQSGE

-298 VLEARILEVALSE
+298 VLEARILEVSLNE

-316 VDWSGLTA
+316 VDWSGLSA
-324 SWDGNKGIPTV
+324 SWDGGKGIT
-335 AQPILTAPGSDPAYK
+335 G
-350 LLNGAGSLGTSLVG
+350 GGSLMDS
-364 ATNPIFKAIGG
+364 PIASTPNQIFRALGG
-375 GAGFTITDGNF
+375 GAGFTISDGNF
-386 NVAVNLLKTQGDVNT
+386 NVAVSLLKTQGDVNT

-419 GTDEYYVT
+419 GTDEYFVT
-427 NASTTITTT
+427 NASTTTTT
-436 PTGTDKTPNVELTPF
+436 SGTSAPIVTPNVELTPF

-461 QIDEDGKVLLHIHP
+461 QIDEQGKVLLHIHP

-483 NKVIDMGTTGGKL
+483 SKTINVGTADPL
-496 QLPLAKSSIRE
+496 VLPLAKSSIRE

-522 GGLMKTDKQE
+522 GGLMKTDRQE

-553 RESTKKVELVILLKP
+553 RESNRKVELVILLKP

-573 DTWQNELQRS
+573 DTWQKELQRS

>member
-187 STGGVASNDSNSSN
+187 STGGVTSNDNNNSN

-214 NTSNR
+214 STSNR
-219 SSNGGSGSD
+219 SSNGSSGSD

-243 TDLRDTLQI
+243 TDLRDTLQTLI
-252 LVGSGDGRAVITSP
+252 GSGDGRAVITSP

-282 VREFLSQSES
+282 VREFLNQSEN

-298 VLEARILEVALSE
+298 VLEARILEVALNE

-316 VDWSGLTA
+316 VDWSGLSA
-324 SWDGNKGIPTV
+324 SWDGNKGIT
-335 AQPILTAPGSDPAYK
+335 G
-350 LLNGAGSLGTSLVG
+350 GGSLAPTQLPS
-364 ATNPIFKAIGG
+364 TPNQIFSALGG
-375 GAGFTITDGNF
+375 GAGFKISDGNF

-419 GTDEYYVT
+419 GTDEYFVT
-427 NASTTITTT
+427 NASTTTVTS
-436 PTGTDKTPNVELTPF
+436 TGTAEPIVTPNVELTPF

-461 QIDEDGKVLLHIHP
+461 QIDEEGKVLLHIHP

-483 NKVIDMGTTGGKL
+483 KKIINVGTAKPL
-496 QLPLAKSSIRE
+496 ELPLAKSSIRE

>member
-1 MGGARF
+1 
-7 VEFNCKSGRT
+7 
-17 NYMKKHH
+17 MKKNH
-24 LCLISVAVL
+24 LCLISLAVL
-33 TAGCTSYRH
+33 AAGCTSYRH

-51 LRHAM
+51 LKHAM
-56 TEQSKAGALTSV
+56 TEQNKVGALATV
-68 PKSVQSELLQLNR
+68 PKSVQSELLQMNR

-87 MPEPRLRIAAHD
+87 MPEQRLRIAAHD
-99 VDAVEFFGSLFK
+99 VEAVEFFGSLFK

-121 GVAGQISVELKDVT
+121 GVGGLVSVELKDVT
-135 LTEVLAVVGDMYGFD
+135 LPEVLAVVGDMYGFD

-187 STGGVASNDSNSSN
+187 STGGVTANDNNSNNSSV
-201 NNNFDNANGSTNN
+201 DNANGNSSGSNN
-214 NTSNR
+214 
-219 SSNGGSGSD
+219 SSNGSSGSNSS
-228 GNGTRIET
+228 NGTRIET

-243 TDLRDTLQI
+243 TDLRTSLEMLI
-252 LVGSGDGRAVITSP
+252 GSGDGRAVITSP
-266 QAGLVTVRAY
+266 QAGLVTIRAY

-282 VREFLSQSES
+282 VREFLSQSET

-298 VLEARILEVALSE
+298 VLEARILEVALNE

-316 VDWSGLTA
+316 VDWSGLSA
-324 SWDGNKGIPTV
+324 SWDGNKGITGGSSLSPT
-335 AQPILTAPGSDPAYK
+335 QLPTTPNQIFTA
-350 LLNGAGSLGTSLVG
+350 L
-364 ATNPIFKAIGG
+364 GG
-375 GAGFTITDGNF
+375 GAGFKISDGNF

-419 GTDEYYVT
+419 GTDEYFVT
-427 NASTTITTT
+427 KASTTITSNSS
-436 PTGTDKTPNVELTPF
+436 GVSDRTPNVELTPF
-451 FSGIALDVTP
+451 FSGISLDVTP
-461 QIDEDGKVLLHIHP
+461 QIDEEGKVLLHIHP

-483 NKVIDMGTTGGKL
+483 NKVIDMGTSGGRL
-496 QLPLAKSSIRE
+496 ELPLAKSSIRE

-545 VGEAFTNR
+545 IGEAFTNR

-573 DTWQNELQRS
+573 DTWQNELKRS
-583 SELLDKWYPPKG
+583 ADLLDKWYPPKG

>member
-7 VEFNCKSGRT
+7 VEFNCKSGCT
-17 NYMKKHH
+17 YYMKKHH
-24 LCLISVAVL
+24 LCLISAAVL

-56 TEQSKAGALTSV
+56 TEQNKGGALTSV

-121 GVAGQISVELKDVT
+121 GVAGQVSVELKDVT

-187 STGGVASNDSNSSN
+187 STGGVTANDNNGNSNS
-201 NNNFDNANGSTNN
+201 FDNANNSTNN
-214 NTSNR
+214 NSTSNR
-219 SSNGGSGSD
+219 SSNGSSNSD
-228 GNGTRIET
+228 SNGTRIET

-243 TDLRDTLQI
+243 TDLRDTLQTLI
-252 LVGSGDGRAVITSP
+252 GSGDGRAVITSP
-266 QAGLVTVRAY
+266 QAGLVTIRAY

-282 VREFLSQSES
+282 VREFLNQSES

-298 VLEARILEVALSE
+298 VLEARILEVSLNE

-316 VDWSGLTA
+316 VDWSGLSA
-324 SWDGNKGIPTV
+324 SWDGNKGIT
-335 AQPILTAPGSDPAYK
+335 G
-350 LLNGAGSLGTSLVG
+350 GGSLTPSTI
-364 ATNPIFKAIGG
+364 ANTPNQIFSALGG
-375 GAGFTITDGNF
+375 GAGFKISDGNF

-419 GTDEYYVT
+419 GTDEYFVT
-427 NASTTITTT
+427 NASTTTTT
-436 PTGTDKTPNVELTPF
+436 SGTSAPIVTPNVELTPF

-461 QIDEDGKVLLHIHP
+461 QIDEEGKVLLHIHP

-483 NKVIDMGTTGGKL
+483 KKTIDVGTADPL
-496 QLPLAKSSIRE
+496 ILPLAKSSIRE

>member
-1 MGGARF
+1 
-7 VEFNCKSGRT
+7 
-17 NYMKKHH
+17 MKKHR
-24 LCLISVAVL
+24 LCLISVAMMA
-33 TAGCTSYRH
+33 AGCTTYQH
-42 PEPVQAKDA
+42 PEPTQAKDA
-51 LRHAM
+51 LKQAM
-56 TEQSKAGALTSV
+56 NEQQKQAAPLTAL

-81 PPQAIS
+81 PQMPVG
-87 MPEPRLRIAAHD
+87 MPEKRLRIAAHD
-99 VDAVEFFGSLFK
+99 VEAVEFFGSLFK

-121 GVAGQISVELKDVT
+121 GVAGLVSVELKDVT
-135 LTEVLAVVGDMYGFD
+135 LPEVLAVVGDMYGFD

-157 FHVYPAGLRTETIP
+157 FHIYPAGLRTETIP

-187 STGGVASNDSNSSN
+187 STGGVTANDSNNDSNGSFDNSSN
-201 NNNFDNANGSTNN
+201 NSTNN
-214 NTSNR
+214 S
-219 SSNGGSGSD
+219 SSNNSNGDSS
-228 GNGTRIET
+228 NGTRIET

-243 TDLRDTLQI
+243 TDLRDSLQTLI
-252 LVGSGDGRAVITSP
+252 GSGDGRAVITSP
-266 QAGLVTVRAY
+266 QAGLVTIRAY

-282 VREFLSQSES
+282 VREFLNQSDS

-298 VLEARILEVALSE
+298 VLEARIIEVALNE

-316 VDWSGLTA
+316 VDWSGLSA
-324 SWDGNKGIPTV
+324 SWDGNKGIT
-335 AQPILTAPGSDPAYK
+335 G
-350 LLNGAGSLGTSLVG
+350 GGSLANTQLP
-364 ATNPIFKAIGG
+364 TTPNQIFTALGG
-375 GAGFTITDGNF
+375 GAGFKISDGNF

-419 GTDEYYVT
+419 GTDEYFVT
-427 NASTTITTT
+427 NASTTTVSTTSGDRT
-436 PTGTDKTPNVELTPF
+436 TPNVELTPF
-451 FSGIALDVTP
+451 FSGISLDVTP
-461 QIDEDGKVLLHIHP
+461 QIDEEGKVLLHIHP

-483 NKVIDMGTTGGKL
+483 TKTIKVTDSDTL
-496 QLPLAKSSIRE
+496 VLPLAKSSIRE

-553 RESTKKVELVILLKP
+553 RESTKKVELVIMLKP

-583 SELLDKWYPPKG
+583 SELLDKWYPAKG

>member
-1 MGGARF
+1 
-7 VEFNCKSGRT
+7 
-17 NYMKKHH
+17 MKKHR
-24 LCLISVAVL
+24 LCLISVAMMA
-33 TAGCTSYRH
+33 AGCTTYQH
-42 PEPVQAKDA
+42 PEPTQAKDA
-51 LRHAM
+51 LKQAM
-56 TEQSKAGALTSV
+56 NEQQKQAAPLTAL

-81 PPQAIS
+81 PQMPVG
-87 MPEPRLRIAAHD
+87 MPEKLLRIAAHD
-99 VDAVEFFGSLFK
+99 VEAVEFFGSLFK

-121 GVAGQISVELKDVT
+121 GVAGLVSVELKDVT
-135 LTEVLAVVGDMYGFD
+135 LPEVLAVVGDMYGFD

-157 FHVYPAGLRTETIP
+157 FHIYPAGLRTETIP

-187 STGGVASNDSNSSN
+187 STGGVTANDSNNSSDSSFDSASN
-201 NNNFDNANGSTNN
+201 NNSGSNSST
-214 NTSNR
+214 
-219 SSNGGSGSD
+219 SSNSSGD
-228 GNGTRIET
+228 NNNGTRIET

-243 TDLRDTLQI
+243 TDLRDSLQTLI
-252 LVGSGDGRAVITSP
+252 GTGDGRAVITSP
-266 QAGLVTVRAY
+266 QAGLVTIRAY

-282 VREFLSQSES
+282 VREFLTQSES

-298 VLEARILEVALSE
+298 VLEARIIEVALNE

-316 VDWSGLTA
+316 VDWSGLSA
-324 SWDGNKGIPTV
+324 SWDGNKGITGGKSLANTQLPSTPN
-335 AQPILTAPGSDPAYK
+335 QIFTA
-350 LLNGAGSLGTSLVG
+350 L
-364 ATNPIFKAIGG
+364 GG
-375 GAGFTITDGNF
+375 GAGFTISDGNF

-436 PTGTDKTPNVELTPF
+436 STGTDKTPNVELTPF

-461 QIDEDGKVLLHIHP
+461 QIDEAGKVLLHIHP

-483 NKVIDMGTTGGKL
+483 NKVIDMGTSGGKL

-553 RESTKKVELVILLKP
+553 RESTKKVELVIMLKP

-583 SELLDKWYPPKG
+583 SELLDKWYPAKG

>member
-1 MGGARF
+1 
-7 VEFNCKSGRT
+7 
-17 NYMKKHH
+17 MKKHR
-24 LCLISVAVL
+24 LCLITVAMMA
-33 TAGCTSYRH
+33 AGCTTYQH
-42 PEPVQAKDA
+42 PEPTQAKDA
-51 LRHAM
+51 LKQAM
-56 TEQSKAGALTSV
+56 NEQQKQAAPLTTL

-81 PPQAIS
+81 PQMPVG
-87 MPEPRLRIAAHD
+87 MPEKRLRIAAHD
-99 VDAVEFFGSLFK
+99 VEAVEFFGSLFK

-135 LTEVLAVVGDMYGFD
+135 LPEVLAVVGDMYGFD

-157 FHVYPAGLRTETIP
+157 FHIYPAGLRTETIP

-187 STGGVASNDSNSSN
+187 STGGVTANDSNNGNSDSSFDSASN
-201 NNNFDNANGSTNN
+201 NNSSTNN
-214 NTSNR
+214 
-219 SSNGGSGSD
+219 SSGNNSSGDS

-243 TDLRDTLQI
+243 TDLRDSLQTLI
-252 LVGSGDGRAVITSP
+252 GTGDGRAVITSP
-266 QAGLVTVRAY
+266 QAGLVTIRAY

-282 VREFLSQSES
+282 VREFLNQSES

-298 VLEARILEVALSE
+298 VLEARIIEVALNE

-316 VDWSGLTA
+316 VDWSGLSA
-324 SWDGNKGIPTV
+324 SWDGGKGITGGGSAANSQLPTTPN
-335 AQPILTAPGSDPAYK
+335 QIFTA
-350 LLNGAGSLGTSLVG
+350 L
-364 ATNPIFKAIGG
+364 GG
-375 GAGFTITDGNF
+375 GAGFTISDGNF

-419 GTDEYYVT
+419 GTDEYFVT
-427 NASTTITTT
+427 NASTTTVSTTSGDRT
-436 PTGTDKTPNVELTPF
+436 TPNVELTPF
-451 FSGIALDVTP
+451 FSGISLDVTP
-461 QIDEDGKVLLHIHP
+461 QIDEEGKVLLHIHP

-483 NKVIDMGTTGGKL
+483 TKTIKVTNSDTL
-496 QLPLAKSSIRE
+496 VLPLAKSSIRE

-553 RESTKKVELVILLKP
+553 RESTKKVELVIMLKP

-583 SELLDKWYPPKG
+583 SELLDKWYPAKG

>member
-1 MGGARF
+1 
-7 VEFNCKSGRT
+7 
-17 NYMKKHH
+17 MKKHH
-24 LCLISVAVL
+24 FCLLPLALAVA
-33 TAGCTSYRH
+33 ACTSYQH

-51 LRHAM
+51 LKQAM
-56 TEQSKAGALTSV
+56 NEQTPTAPLTTL
-68 PKSVQSELLQLNR
+68 PPSVQSELLQLNR
-81 PPQAIS
+81 PQQPLAV
-87 MPEPRLRIAAHD
+87 PEKRLRIVAHD

-121 GVAGQISVELKDVT
+121 GVAGAISVELKDVT
-135 LTEVLAVVGDMYGFD
+135 LQEALATVGDMYGFD

-176 MSRRGLSRTSV
+176 MARRGLSRTSV
-187 STGGVASNDSNSSN
+187 STGGVTANDN
-201 NNNFDNANGSTNN
+201 NNNGNN
-214 NTSNR
+214 NVDSSGNNNGGNNNLG
-219 SSNGGSGSD
+219 SSNGDNS
-228 GNGTRIET
+228 NGTRIET
-236 DTNSDYW
+236 DSNNDYW
-243 TDLRDTLQI
+243 TDLRDALQTLI
-252 LVGSGDGRAVITSP
+252 GTGEGRAVITSP

-282 VREFLSQSES
+282 VREFLDQSGE

-298 VLEARILEVALSE
+298 VLEARILEVSLNE

-316 VDWSGLTA
+316 VDWSGLSA
-324 SWDGNKGIPTV
+324 SWDGNKGIT
-335 AQPILTAPGSDPAYK
+335 G
-350 LLNGAGSLGTSLVG
+350 GGSLLDS
-364 ATNPIFKAIGG
+364 PIASTPNQIFRALGG
-375 GAGFTITDGNF
+375 GAGFTISDGNF
-386 NVAVNLLKTQGDVNT
+386 NVAVSLLKTQGDVNT

-419 GTDEYYVT
+419 GTDEYFVT
-427 NASTTITTT
+427 NASTTTTT
-436 PTGTDKTPNVELTPF
+436 SGNSAPIVTPNVELTPF

-461 QIDEDGKVLLHIHP
+461 QIDEAGRVLLHIHP

-483 NKVIDMGTTGGKL
+483 NKTINVGTADPL
-496 QLPLAKSSIRE
+496 VLPLAKSAIRE

-573 DTWQNELQRS
+573 DTWQQELQRS

>member
-1 MGGARF
+1 
-7 VEFNCKSGRT
+7 
-17 NYMKKHH
+17 MKKNH

-33 TAGCTSYRH
+33 AAGCTSYRH

-51 LRHAM
+51 LKHAM
-56 TEQSKAGALTSV
+56 TEQNKVGALATV
-68 PKSVQSELLQLNR
+68 PKSVQSELLQMNR
-81 PPQAIS
+81 PPQALS
-87 MPEPRLRIAAHD
+87 MPEQRLRIAAHD

-135 LTEVLAVVGDMYGFD
+135 LPEVLAVVGDMYGFD

-187 STGGVASNDSNSSN
+187 STGGVTSNDSNNSN
-201 NNNFDNANGSTNN
+201 NSSFDNANGGSNN
-214 NTSNR
+214 SS
-219 SSNGGSGSD
+219 SSNASNGNAGSNNS
-228 GNGTRIET
+228 NGTRIET

-243 TDLRDTLQI
+243 TDLRTSLEMLI
-252 LVGSGDGRAVITSP
+252 GSGDGRAVITSP
-266 QAGLVTVRAY
+266 QAGLVTIRAY

-282 VREFLSQSES
+282 VREFLSQSET

-298 VLEARILEVALSE
+298 VLEARILEVALNE

-316 VDWSGLTA
+316 VDWSGLSA
-324 SWDGNKGIPTV
+324 SWDGNKGITGGGSAAPSQLPTTPN
-335 AQPILTAPGSDPAYK
+335 Q
-350 LLNGAGSLGTSLVG
+350 
-364 ATNPIFKAIGG
+364 IFSALGG
-375 GAGFTITDGNF
+375 GAGFKISDGNF

-419 GTDEYYVT
+419 GTDEYFVT
-427 NASTTITTT
+427 NASTTITTNSS
-436 PTGTDKTPNVELTPF
+436 GVSDKTPNVELTPF

-461 QIDEDGKVLLHIHP
+461 QIDEEGKVLLHIHP

-483 NKVIDMGTTGGKL
+483 KKTIDMGSSGGTL

-583 SELLDKWYPPKG
+583 SDLLDKWYPPKG

>member
-1 MGGARF
+1 
-7 VEFNCKSGRT
+7 
-17 NYMKKHH
+17 MKKNH
-24 LCLISVAVL
+24 LCLISAAVL
-33 TAGCTSYRH
+33 AAGCTSYRH

-51 LRHAM
+51 LKHAM
-56 TEQSKAGALTSV
+56 TEQNKVGALATV
-68 PKSVQSELLQLNR
+68 PKSVQSELLQMNR

-87 MPEPRLRIAAHD
+87 MPEQRLRIAAHD
-99 VDAVEFFGSLFK
+99 VEAVEFFGSLFK

-121 GVAGQISVELKDVT
+121 GVGGLVSVELKDVT
-135 LTEVLAVVGDMYGFD
+135 LPEVLAVVGDMYGFD

-187 STGGVASNDSNSSN
+187 STGGVTANDNNSNNSSV
-201 NNNFDNANGSTNN
+201 DNANGNSSGSNN
-214 NTSNR
+214 
-219 SSNGGSGSD
+219 SSNGSSGSNSS
-228 GNGTRIET
+228 NGTRIET

-243 TDLRDTLQI
+243 TDLRGSLEMLI
-252 LVGSGDGRAVITSP
+252 GSGDGRAVITSP
-266 QAGLVTVRAY
+266 QAGLVTIRAY

-282 VREFLSQSES
+282 VREFLSQSET

-298 VLEARILEVALSE
+298 VLEARILEVALNE

-316 VDWSGLTA
+316 VDWSGLSA
-324 SWDGNKGIPTV
+324 SWDGNKGIT
-335 AQPILTAPGSDPAYK
+335 G
-350 LLNGAGSLGTSLVG
+350 GGSLAPTQLP
-364 ATNPIFKAIGG
+364 TTPNQIFTALGG
-375 GAGFTITDGNF
+375 GAGFKISDGNF

-419 GTDEYYVT
+419 GTDEYFVT
-427 NASTTITTT
+427 NASTTTVSTTSGDRT
-436 PTGTDKTPNVELTPF
+436 TPNVELTPF
-451 FSGIALDVTP
+451 FSGISLDVTP
-461 QIDEDGKVLLHIHP
+461 QIDEEGKVLLHIHP

-483 NKVIDMGTTGGKL
+483 TKTIKVTDSDTL
-496 QLPLAKSSIRE
+496 VLPLAKSSIRE

-545 VGEAFTNR
+545 IGEAFTNR

-573 DTWQNELQRS
+573 DTWQNELKRS
-583 SELLDKWYPPKG
+583 ADLLDKWYPPKG

>member
-1 MGGARF
+1 
-7 VEFNCKSGRT
+7 
-17 NYMKKHH
+17 MKKHPF
-24 LCLISVAVL
+24 CLLPLALAV
-33 TAGCTSYRH
+33 AGCTTYRH

-51 LRHAM
+51 LKQAIS
-56 TEQSKAGALTSV
+56 EQSPTAPLTSL
-68 PKSVQSELLQLNR
+68 PPSVQSELLQLNR
-81 PPQAIS
+81 PQQPMTI
-87 MPEPRLRIAAHD
+87 PEKRMRIAAHD

-121 GVAGQISVELKDVT
+121 GVAGVISVELKDVT
-135 LTEVLAVVGDMYGFD
+135 LQEALATVGDMYGFD

-176 MSRRGLSRTSV
+176 MARRGLSRTSV
-187 STGGVASNDSNSSN
+187 STGGVTANDNNNGN
-201 NNNFDNANGSTNN
+201 NNNFDNGLNNSGNN
-214 NTSNR
+214 NSQGNTA
-219 SSNGGSGSD
+219 SGDNNTNS
-228 GNGTRIET
+228 NGTRIET
-236 DTNSDYW
+236 DSNNDYW
-243 TDLRDTLQI
+243 TDLRDALQTLI
-252 LVGSGDGRAVITSP
+252 GTGEGRAVITSP

-282 VREFLSQSES
+282 VREFLDQSGE

-298 VLEARILEVALSE
+298 VLEARILEVSLNE

-316 VDWSGLTA
+316 VDWSGLSA
-324 SWDGNKGIPTV
+324 SWDGGKGIT
-335 AQPILTAPGSDPAYK
+335 G
-350 LLNGAGSLGTSLVG
+350 GGSLMDS
-364 ATNPIFKAIGG
+364 PIASTPNQIFRALGG
-375 GAGFTITDGNF
+375 GAGFTISDGNF
-386 NVAVNLLKTQGDVNT
+386 NVAVSLLKTQGDVNT

-419 GTDEYYVT
+419 GTDEYFVT
-427 NASTTITTT
+427 NASTTTTT
-436 PTGTDKTPNVELTPF
+436 SGTSAPIVTPNVELTPF

-461 QIDEDGKVLLHIHP
+461 QIDEQGKVLLHIHP

-483 NKVIDMGTTGGKL
+483 SKTISVGTADPL
-496 QLPLAKSSIRE
+496 VLPLAKSSIRE

-522 GGLMKTDKQE
+522 GGLMKTDRQE

-553 RESTKKVELVILLKP
+553 RESNRKVELVILLKP

-573 DTWQNELQRS
+573 DTWQKELQRS

>member
-1 MGGARF
+1 
-7 VEFNCKSGRT
+7 
-17 NYMKKHH
+17 MKKHH
-24 LCLISVAVL
+24 FCLLPLALAVA
-33 TAGCTSYRH
+33 ACTSYQH

-51 LRHAM
+51 LKQAM
-56 TEQSKAGALTSV
+56 KEQTPTAPLTTL
-68 PKSVQSELLQLNR
+68 PPSVQSELLQLNR
-81 PPQAIS
+81 PQQPLAV
-87 MPEPRLRIAAHD
+87 PEKRLRIAAHD

-121 GVAGQISVELKDVT
+121 GVAGAISVELKDVT
-135 LTEVLAVVGDMYGFD
+135 LQEALATVGDMYGFD

-176 MSRRGLSRTSV
+176 MARRGLSRTSV
-187 STGGVASNDSNSSN
+187 STGGVTANDNN
-201 NNNFDNANGSTNN
+201 NNGNNNFDSSGNN
-214 NTSNR
+214 NNGNNNNLG
-219 SSNGGSGSD
+219 SSNGDNGNSNNS
-228 GNGTRIET
+228 NGTRIET
-236 DTNSDYW
+236 DSNNDYW
-243 TDLRDTLQI
+243 TDLRDALQSLI
-252 LVGSGDGRAVITSP
+252 GTGEGRAVITSP

-282 VREFLSQSES
+282 VREFLDQSGE

-298 VLEARILEVALSE
+298 VLEARILEVSLNE

-316 VDWSGLTA
+316 VDWSGLSA
-324 SWDGNKGIPTV
+324 SWDGNKGIT
-335 AQPILTAPGSDPAYK
+335 G
-350 LLNGAGSLGTSLVG
+350 GGSLLDS
-364 ATNPIFKAIGG
+364 PIASTPNQIFRALGG
-375 GAGFTITDGNF
+375 GAGFTISDGNF
-386 NVAVNLLKTQGDVNT
+386 NVAVSLLKTQGDVNT

-419 GTDEYYVT
+419 GTDEYFVT
-427 NASTTITTT
+427 NASTTTTT
-436 PTGTDKTPNVELTPF
+436 SGNSAPIVTPNVELTPF

-461 QIDEDGKVLLHIHP
+461 QIDEQGKVLLHIHP

-483 NKVIDMGTTGGKL
+483 SKTINVGTADPL
-496 QLPLAKSSIRE
+496 VLPLAKSAIRE

-573 DTWQNELQRS
+573 DTWQKELQRS

>member
-1 MGGARF
+1 
-7 VEFNCKSGRT
+7 
-17 NYMKKHH
+17 MKKHPF
-24 LCLISVAVL
+24 CLLPLALAV
-33 TAGCTSYRH
+33 AGCTTYRH
-42 PEPVQAKDA
+42 PEPVQAKDV
-51 LRHAM
+51 LKQAM
-56 TEQSKAGALTSV
+56 SEQSPTAPLTSL
-68 PKSVQSELLQLNR
+68 PPSVQSELLQLNR
-81 PPQAIS
+81 PQQPMTI
-87 MPEPRLRIAAHD
+87 PEKRMRIAAHD

-121 GVAGQISVELKDVT
+121 GVAGVISVELKDVT
-135 LTEVLAVVGDMYGFD
+135 LQEALATVGDMYGFD

-176 MSRRGLSRTSV
+176 MARRGLSRTSV
-187 STGGVASNDSNSSN
+187 STGGVTANDNNNGN
-201 NNNFDNANGSTNN
+201 NNNFDNGLNNSGNN
-214 NTSNR
+214 NSQGNTA
-219 SSNGGSGSD
+219 SGDNNTNS
-228 GNGTRIET
+228 NGTRIET
-236 DTNSDYW
+236 DSNNDYW
-243 TDLRDTLQI
+243 TDLRDALQTLI
-252 LVGSGDGRAVITSP
+252 GTGEGRAVITSP

-282 VREFLSQSES
+282 VREFLDQSGE

-298 VLEARILEVALSE
+298 VLEARILEVSLNE

-316 VDWSGLTA
+316 VDWSGLSA
-324 SWDGNKGIPTV
+324 SWDGGKGIT
-335 AQPILTAPGSDPAYK
+335 G
-350 LLNGAGSLGTSLVG
+350 GGSLLDS
-364 ATNPIFKAIGG
+364 PIASTPNQIFRALGG
-375 GAGFTITDGNF
+375 GAGFTISDGNF
-386 NVAVNLLKTQGDVNT
+386 NVAVSLLKTQGDVNT

-419 GTDEYYVT
+419 GTDEYFVT
-427 NASTTITTT
+427 NASTTTTT
-436 PTGTDKTPNVELTPF
+436 SGTSAPIVTPNVELTPF

-461 QIDEDGKVLLHIHP
+461 QIDEQGKVLLHIHP

-483 NKVIDMGTTGGKL
+483 SKTISVGTADPL
-496 QLPLAKSSIRE
+496 VLPLAKSSIRE

-522 GGLMKTDKQE
+522 GGLMKTDRQE

-553 RESTKKVELVILLKP
+553 RESNRKVELVILLKP

-573 DTWQNELQRS
+573 DTWQKELQRS

>member
-1 MGGARF
+1 
-7 VEFNCKSGRT
+7 
-17 NYMKKHH
+17 MKKHR
-24 LCLISVAVL
+24 LCLITVAMMA
-33 TAGCTSYRH
+33 AGCTTYQH
-42 PEPVQAKDA
+42 PEPTQAKDA
-51 LRHAM
+51 LKQAM
-56 TEQSKAGALTSV
+56 NEQQKQAAPLTAL

-81 PPQAIS
+81 LQMPVG
-87 MPEPRLRIAAHD
+87 MPEKRLRIAAHD
-99 VDAVEFFGSLFK
+99 VEAVEFFGSLFK

-121 GVAGQISVELKDVT
+121 GVAGLVSVELKDVT
-135 LTEVLAVVGDMYGFD
+135 LPEVLAVVGDMYGFD

-157 FHVYPAGLRTETIP
+157 FHIYPAGLRTETIP

-187 STGGVASNDSNSSN
+187 STGGVTANDSNNSSDSSFDSASN
-201 NNNFDNANGSTNN
+201 NNSTNN
-214 NTSNR
+214 SSGNN
-219 SSNGGSGSD
+219 SNGDSN
-228 GNGTRIET
+228 NGTRIET

-243 TDLRDTLQI
+243 TDLRDSLQTLI
-252 LVGSGDGRAVITSP
+252 STGDGRAVITSP
-266 QAGLVTVRAY
+266 QAGLVTIRAY

-282 VREFLSQSES
+282 VREFLTQSES

-298 VLEARILEVALSE
+298 VLEARIIEVALNE

-316 VDWSGLTA
+316 VDWSGLSA
-324 SWDGNKGIPTV
+324 SWDGNKGITGG
-335 AQPILTAPGSDPAYK
+335 Q
-350 LLNGAGSLGTSLVG
+350 SLANTQLPS
-364 ATNPIFKAIGG
+364 TPNQIFSALGG
-375 GAGFTITDGNF
+375 GAGFKISDGNF

-436 PTGTDKTPNVELTPF
+436 STGTDKTPNVELTPF

-461 QIDEDGKVLLHIHP
+461 QIDEEGKVLLHIHP

-483 NKVIDMGTTGGKL
+483 NKVIDMGTSGGKL

-553 RESTKKVELVILLKP
+553 RESTKKVELVIMLKP

-583 SELLDKWYPPKG
+583 SELLDKWYPAKG

>member
-1 MGGARF
+1 
-7 VEFNCKSGRT
+7 
-17 NYMKKHH
+17 MKKNH

-33 TAGCTSYRH
+33 AAGCTSYRH

-51 LRHAM
+51 LKHAM
-56 TEQSKAGALTSV
+56 TEQNKIGALATV
-68 PKSVQSELLQLNR
+68 PKSVQSELLQMNR

-87 MPEPRLRIAAHD
+87 MPEQRLRIAAHD
-99 VDAVEFFGSLFK
+99 VEAVEFFGSLFK

-121 GVAGQISVELKDVT
+121 GVGGLVSVELKDVT
-135 LTEVLAVVGDMYGFD
+135 LPEVLAVVGDMYGFD

-187 STGGVASNDSNSSN
+187 STGGVTANDNNSNNSSV
-201 NNNFDNANGSTNN
+201 DNANGNS
-214 NTSNR
+214 
-219 SSNGGSGSD
+219 SGSNNSSS
-228 GNGTRIET
+228 GSSGSNSSNGTRIET

-243 TDLRDTLQI
+243 TDLRGSLEMLI
-252 LVGSGDGRAVITSP
+252 GSGDGRAVITSP
-266 QAGLVTVRAY
+266 QAGLVTIRAY

-282 VREFLSQSES
+282 VREFLSQSET

-298 VLEARILEVALSE
+298 VLEARILEVALNE

-316 VDWSGLTA
+316 VDWSGLSA
-324 SWDGNKGIPTV
+324 SWDGNKGIT
-335 AQPILTAPGSDPAYK
+335 G
-350 LLNGAGSLGTSLVG
+350 GGSLSPTQLP
-364 ATNPIFKAIGG
+364 TTPNQIFTALGG
-375 GAGFTITDGNF
+375 GAGFKISDGNF

-419 GTDEYYVT
+419 GTDEYFVT
-427 NASTTITTT
+427 KASTTITSNSS
-436 PTGTDKTPNVELTPF
+436 GVSDRTPNVELTPF
-451 FSGIALDVTP
+451 FSGISLDVTP
-461 QIDEDGKVLLHIHP
+461 QIDEEGKVLLHIHP

-483 NKVIDMGTTGGKL
+483 NKVIDMGTSGGRL
-496 QLPLAKSSIRE
+496 ELPLAKSSIRE

-545 VGEAFTNR
+545 IGEAFTNR

-583 SELLDKWYPPKG
+583 SDLLDKWYPPKG

>member
-7 VEFNCKSGRT
+7 VEFNCKSGCT
-17 NYMKKHH
+17 YYMKKHH
-24 LCLISVAVL
+24 LCLISAAVL
-33 TAGCTSYRH
+33 MAGCTSYRH

-56 TEQSKAGALTSV
+56 TEQNKGGALTSV

-187 STGGVASNDSNSSN
+187 STGGVASNDNNSSN
-201 NNNFDNANGSTNN
+201 NNNFDNANNN
-214 NTSNR
+214 NSTSNR
-219 SSNGGSGSD
+219 SSNGNSNSD
-228 GNGTRIET
+228 SNGTRIET

-243 TDLRDTLQI
+243 TDLRDTLQTLI
-252 LVGSGDGRAVITSP
+252 GSGDGRAVITSP
-266 QAGLVTVRAY
+266 QAGLVTIRAY

-282 VREFLSQSES
+282 VREFLNQSES

-298 VLEARILEVALSE
+298 VLEARILEVALNE

-316 VDWSGLTA
+316 VDWSGLSA
-324 SWDGNKGIPTV
+324 SWDGNKGITGGGSAAPSQLPTTPN
-335 AQPILTAPGSDPAYK
+335 Q
-350 LLNGAGSLGTSLVG
+350 
-364 ATNPIFKAIGG
+364 IFSALGG
-375 GAGFTITDGNF
+375 GAGFKISDGNF

-419 GTDEYYVT
+419 GTDEYFVT
-427 NASTTITTT
+427 NASTTITTNSS
-436 PTGTDKTPNVELTPF
+436 GVSDKTPNVELTPF

-461 QIDEDGKVLLHIHP
+461 QIDEEGKVLLHIHP

-483 NKVIDMGTTGGKL
+483 QKTIDMGTSGGTL

-573 DTWQNELQRS
+573 DTWQNERQRS

>member
-1 MGGARF
+1 
-7 VEFNCKSGRT
+7 
-17 NYMKKHH
+17 MKKHRF
-24 LCLISVAVL
+24 CLITVAMMA
-33 TAGCTSYRH
+33 AGCTTYQH
-42 PEPVQAKDA
+42 PEPTQAKDA
-51 LRHAM
+51 LKQAM
-56 TEQSKAGALTSV
+56 NDQQKQAAPLTAL

-81 PPQAIS
+81 PQMPVG
-87 MPEPRLRIAAHD
+87 MPEKRLRIAAHD
-99 VDAVEFFGSLFK
+99 VEAVEFFGSLFK

-121 GVAGQISVELKDVT
+121 GVAGLVSVELKDVT
-135 LTEVLAVVGDMYGFD
+135 LPEVLAVVGDMYGFD

-157 FHVYPAGLRTETIP
+157 FHIYPAGLRTETIP

-187 STGGVASNDSNSSN
+187 STGGVTANDSNNDSNGSFDNSSSN
-201 NNNFDNANGSTNN
+201 NSTNN
-214 NTSNR
+214 
-219 SSNGGSGSD
+219 SSGNNSSGDSS
-228 GNGTRIET
+228 NGTRIET

-243 TDLRDTLQI
+243 TDLRDSLQTLI
-252 LVGSGDGRAVITSP
+252 GSGDGRAVITSP
-266 QAGLVTVRAY
+266 QAGLVTIRAY

-298 VLEARILEVALSE
+298 VLEARIIEVALNE

-316 VDWSGLTA
+316 VDWSGLSA
-324 SWDGNKGIPTV
+324 SWDGGKGIT
-335 AQPILTAPGSDPAYK
+335 G
-350 LLNGAGSLGTSLVG
+350 GGSLAGTQLP
-364 ATNPIFKAIGG
+364 TTPNQIFSALGG
-375 GAGFTITDGNF
+375 GAGFKISDGNF

-419 GTDEYYVT
+419 GTDEYFVT
-427 NASTTITTT
+427 NASTTTVTS
-436 PTGTDKTPNVELTPF
+436 TGTAEPIVTPNVELTPF

-461 QIDEDGKVLLHIHP
+461 QIDEEGRVLLHIHP

-483 NKVIDMGTTGGKL
+483 KKIINVGTAKPL
-496 QLPLAKSSIRE
+496 ELPLAKSSIRE

-553 RESTKKVELVILLKP
+553 RESTKKVELVIMLKP

-583 SELLDKWYPPKG
+583 SELLDKWYPAKG